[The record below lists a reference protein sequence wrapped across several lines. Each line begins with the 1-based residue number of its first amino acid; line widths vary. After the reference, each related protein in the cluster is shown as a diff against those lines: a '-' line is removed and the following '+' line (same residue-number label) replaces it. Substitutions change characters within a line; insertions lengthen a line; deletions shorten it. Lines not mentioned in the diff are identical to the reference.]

1 MPKKSKPATPD
12 AMDFEF
18 NASALDVGSMDFE
31 FREKPETP
39 DPLAGVD
46 YASCKGVGEESTAE
60 VSALLTAFKARQKQE
75 QKRFQDATD
84 SEYWF
89 AVCFKNRAEK
99 DEFLKKYNL
108 AALGNKYLDGGKVDA
123 TLSKRD

>member
-1 MPKKSKPATPD
+1 MPKKYKPATPD

-18 NASALDVGSMDFE
+18 NASALDVDAMDFE
-31 FREKPETP
+31 FREKADTP

-46 YASCKGVGEESTAE
+46 YAKCKGVGEESKAE
-60 VSALLTAFKARQKQE
+60 VSALLTAFKDRQKQE

-89 AVCFKNRAEK
+89 AVCFKTREEK
-99 DEFLKKYNL
+99 EAFLKKHNL
-108 AALGNKYLDGGKVDA
+108 AALGDKYLDGGKVDRA
-123 TLSKRD
+123 LAQRA

>member
-1 MPKKSKPATPD
+1 MPKKSNPATPD

-18 NASALDVGSMDFE
+18 NAAALDVGAMDFE
-31 FREKPETP
+31 FREKTDTP
-39 DPLAGVD
+39 DPLAEVD
-46 YASCKGVGEESTAE
+46 YAKCNGVGEESKAE

-89 AVCFKNRAEK
+89 VVCFRSREEK
-99 DEFLKKYNL
+99 ETFLKKFDL
-108 AALGNKYLDGGKVDA
+108 ATLGDKYLDGSKVEKA
-123 TLSKRD
+123 LANRD